1 MVKINMFGTGFTL
14 QAAIWAACGMAFILF
29 GYDQGVFSGIVENE
43 DFLNTMHHPG
53 DSLMGIIVSIYNLGC
68 FTGCIF
74 NFVVAEWLGRRR
86 AMWVAMTWIIIGASL
101 QTSAFSVAHLMVGRF
116 VTGIGTGIET
126 STVPMYQ
133 AELCEASK
141 RGKLV
146 CSEPLLVG
154 VGIVISYFFDYGMSF
169 VGGQI
174 AWRLPIACQLIF
186 AFVVII
192 LVFGLPESPRYCY
205 KEQRNDEALQILS
218 DVNGLPKDD
227 PKIVAEQKEILEA
240 LELETKH
247 GGYKWRNIFK
257 RDEVSTGHRVLLAY
271 GMQFMNQVGGINLVV
286 YGVLAKL
293 LSRPVTDK
301 DRSYFIPTVLN
312 SNVGLSKNLSLIIG
326 GCVQI
331 MFVIGSFF
339 PTFFVD
345 RVGRRVPMMWGSFGL
360 GLCMMMVSILL
371 SFKGKANE
379 HATSSASVAFFFL
392 YMLIFGAS
400 VNCIPWVYVPEILP
414 LHARAKGTAV
424 GISSNWIWNFFVVM
438 ITPIIINRLQW
449 KAYLIFMCTNFAF
462 VPLVYFCY
470 PETANLTLEE
480 IDYLFTNP
488 QKTAVKI
495 SNELHKERKRHG
507 HTSLA
512 HINARGRDRS
522 VIEDTQEKAPAIQA
536 PGEHLENV

>member
-43 DFLNTMHHPG
+43 DFLYTMHHPG

-116 VTGIGTGIET
+116 VTGIET

>member
-1 MVKINMFGTGFTL
+1 MVKIKMFGTGFTL
-14 QAAIWAACGMAFILF
+14 QAAIWVACGMAFILF

-43 DFLNTMHHPG
+43 DFLDTMHRPG

-68 FTGCIF
+68 FTGCIV

-86 AMWVAMTWIIIGASL
+86 AMWVAMIWIIIGASL

-174 AWRLPIACQLIF
+174 AWRLPIACQMIF

-205 KEQRNDEALQILS
+205 KEERNDEALQILS
-218 DVNGLPKDD
+218 DVTGLPKDH
-227 PKIVAEQKEILEA
+227 PKIVAEQEEILEA

-247 GGYKWRNIFK
+247 GGYQWRNIFK

-286 YGVLAKL
+286 YEVLANL
-293 LSRPVTDK
+293 CRTITNK

-345 RVGRRVPMMWGSFGL
+345 RVGRRAPMMWGSFGL

-488 QKTAVKI
+488 EKTAVNI
-495 SNELHKERKRHG
+495 SKELHKERKKQG
-507 HTSLA
+507 HTRLA
-512 HINARGRDRS
+512 HIDARGRS
-522 VIEDTQEKAPAIQA
+522 SPVIDDTQEKAAGIRTT
-536 PGEHLENV
+536 GEHVEDV

>member
-1 MVKINMFGTGFTL
+1 MVQINMFGTGRSL

-43 DFLNTMHHPG
+43 NFLNHMNHPN

-68 FTGCIF
+68 FTGCVV
-74 NFVVAEWLGRRR
+74 NFLLADKLGRRR
-86 AMWVAMTWIIIGASL
+86 AMWFAMLWVIVGATL
-101 QTSAFSVAHLMVGRF
+101 QTSAYSVPHMMVGRF
-116 VTGIGTGIET
+116 VAGIGTGIET
-126 STVPMYQ
+126 STVPMWQ

-174 AWRLPIACQLIF
+174 AWRLPIACQMLF

-192 LVFGLPESPRYCY
+192 LVFGVPESPRYCY
-205 KEQRNDEALQILS
+205 QRKRNEQALQILS
-218 DVNGLPKDD
+218 DVYGRPKDD
-227 PKIVAEQKEILEA
+227 PKIQAEQSEILEA
-240 LELETKH
+240 LAVETKE
-247 GGYKWRNIFK
+247 GEYKWRNILK
-257 RDEVSTGHRVLLAY
+257 PDNVSTGRRVLLGY
-271 GMQFMNQVGGINLVV
+271 GMQFMNQVGGINLIV
-286 YGVLAKL
+286 
-293 LSRPVTDK
+293 
-301 DRSYFIPTVLN
+301 YFIPTVLRD
-312 SNVGLSKNLSLIIG
+312 NVGMSPNLSMILG

-331 MFVIGSFF
+331 MFVLGSFF

-345 RVGRRVPMMWGSFGL
+345 KVGRRAPMMWGSLTL
-360 GLCMMMVSILL
+360 GICMMMVSILL
-371 SFKGKANE
+371 SFKGKENE
-379 HATSSASVAFFFL
+379 QATSSASVAFFFV
-392 YMLIFGAS
+392 YMFAFGAS

-438 ITPIIINRLQW
+438 ITPVIINRLQW

-462 VPLVYFCY
+462 IPLVFFCY

-480 IDYLFTNP
+480 IDYLFTN
-488 QKTAVKI
+488 KDKSAVKL
-495 SNELHKERKRHG
+495 SKELHRERKKFG
-507 HTSLA
+507 HVRRLTAEAGDALGTGIKGA
-512 HINARGRDRS
+512 ER
-522 VIEDTQEKAPAIQA
+522 TEKSPTD
-536 PGEHLENV
+536 EHVERV